1 MNKGIL
7 EICMTVT
14 LTVANVSVI
23 ILLLVAWIGRIT
35 YEKMRSDGH
44 APSGAAC
51 CRCKKIVPAQDDGN
65 ESAGLELAQRRT
77 GSTYDVDA
85 LDESDSHSTLP
96 QPMRAEQEASSR
108 GFTPDCSSFHESAN
122 PLNLLKSR
130 AKTARSDHLDM
141 TVREAAHTQA
151 IAELTAKND
160 TLTAENAKLI
170 KALQQRAKAGAVTTL
185 EAPPTQPA
193 AETVTIP
200 DGAIDVPSASAGG
213 VEASDESRR
222 RHEATMMAGRERR
235 AARKAKNAHKA
246 FAHAEAH
253 V

>member
-1 MNKGIL
+1 MFNSSTKRHIRCAEKGIDFAVECRL
-7 EICMTVT
+7 GRGSFGSVYK
-14 LTVANVSVI
+14 VSR
-23 ILLLVAWIGRIT
+23 L
-35 YEKMRSDGH
+35 SDG
-44 APSGAAC
+44 
-51 CRCKKIVPAQDDGN
+51 
-65 ESAGLELAQRRT
+65 
-77 GSTYDVDA
+77 
-85 LDESDSHSTLP
+85 P

-141 TVREAAHTQA
+141 TVREAALAQA

-200 DGAIDVPSASAGG
+200 DGAIDVPPASAGG
-213 VEASDESRR
+213 VETSDESRR

>member
-14 LTVANVSVI
+14 LTVANASVI

-35 YEKMRSDGH
+35 YEKMHSDGH
-44 APSGAAC
+44 APSGVAC
-51 CRCKKIVPAQDDGN
+51 CRCEKTVSLQDDGN

-85 LDESDSHSTLP
+85 LDESDPHSTLP

-141 TVREAAHTQA
+141 TVREAALAQA

-193 AETVTIP
+193 AETVTRP

-235 AARKAKNAHKA
+235 AARKAKNAHKT
-246 FAHAEAH
+246 FAN